1 MGWTARIL
9 IAVGIAWALLAPP
22 LFTAGACTKEFDEEA
37 ARLERERPAMRTSAD
52 ARAYF
57 AQRAVPAQAIAP
69 DQCRARKPRFLSR
82 CENGPLVVARVPV
95 SNLICRVYRDDEI
108 QVRLQYDDR
117 DRLARVALDMA
128 PYKSLPLP
136 GTDAS
141 IHWAR

>member
-9 IAVGIAWALLAPP
+9 IAVALVWLVLAPP
-22 LFTAGACTKEFDEEA
+22 LFTGGACTREFDEEA
-37 ARLERERPAMRTSAD
+37 ARIERERPSMRTSGA

-57 AQRAVPAQAIAP
+57 AQRSVPAQAIAP

-82 CENGPLVVARVPV
+82 CEDGTLVVAKVPV
-95 SNLICRVYRDDEI
+95 SNAICRIYRDDEI
-108 QVRLQYDDR
+108 LVRLQYDDR
-117 DRLARVALDMA
+117 DRLARVVLDMA
-128 PYKSLPLP
+128 PYKSLPVP